1 MPRARPITAEAGASG
16 IDGLLLFDADCPF
29 CRRAVRWLLAH
40 ERDAGATL
48 ALSGL
53 DSALGQCVG
62 RHFGRELA
70 RCDTIRY
77 VTGGELYEESEALWR
92 LGRRLRGG
100 WRLLA
105 WLRWVPAPLRNAVY
119 RGIGRYRRRLAPD
132 NDARLEDDPRWRER
146 LDAGLCTCLGLP
158 TTLAEGAR

>member
-1 MPRARPITAEAGASG
+1 MNRARPITADAVDDGV
-16 IDGLLLFDADCPF
+16 DGLLLFDAECPF

-40 ERDAGATL
+40 ERESGAGL
-48 ALSGL
+48 VLSGL
-53 DSALGQCVG
+53 DTALGRRVG
-62 RHFGRELA
+62 HHFGRDLE

-77 VTGGELYEESEALWR
+77 VTGGELHEESEALWR
-92 LGRRLRGG
+92 LGSRLRSG

-146 LDAGLCTCLGLP
+146 LDATLCTRLGLP
-158 TTLAEGAR
+158 STLCEVSR